1 MTQHVLA
8 EPTIRD
14 AMAAMDRIRPH
25 LAPTPLRQ
33 SPAASAL
40 VGADV
45 WLKHE
50 HHLPTGAFKV
60 RGGVNLISQLSDA
73 EREAG
78 VIAASTGNH
87 GQSVAFASRLFG
99 VKAIICAPEGANPS
113 KVEAMR
119 ELGAEVKLVGAG
131 YDEARV
137 ACERLAAENGYR
149 YIHSGDEPLLIAG
162 VGTHTLEI
170 LGEQPRTDTIIVPIG
185 GGSGAA
191 GACIVAKAVDPS
203 IQVIGVQSQAAPAAY
218 QSWHEGRMVEAPSNT
233 WAEGLAT
240 GTAFELPQRILRRLL
255 DDFVLVSDDDIRAA
269 VRSLLERTR
278 TVVEGAG
285 AAPLAAA
292 LALKDRLAGRR
303 VVLIL
308 SGGNISVPQLRA
320 VIGN

>member
-1 MTQHVLA
+1 MLA

-14 AMAAMDRIRPH
+14 AMAAMRRIRPH
-25 LAPTPLRQ
+25 LAPTPLRH
-33 SPAASAL
+33 SSAVSEML
-40 VGADV
+40 GAEV
-45 WLKHE
+45 HLKLE

-60 RGGVNLISQLSDA
+60 RGGVNLISQLSPE

-87 GQSVAFASRLFG
+87 GQSVAYAAKLFG
-99 VKAIICAPEGANPS
+99 VKAIVCAPANANPA

-119 ELGAEVKLVGAG
+119 ELGAEVNLVGAS

-137 ACERLAAENGYR
+137 ACEHLASSHGYR

-170 LGEQPRTDTIIVPIG
+170 LSEQPRTDTIIVPIG

-191 GACIVAKAVDPS
+191 GACIVAKAVDPT
-203 IQVIGVQSQAAPAAY
+203 IQVIGVQSDAAPSAY
-218 QSWHEGRMVEAPSNT
+218 ESWRDGRLVEVASRT
-233 WAEGLAT
+233 WAEGLST

-269 VRSLLERTR
+269 VRTLLERTR

-285 AAPLAAA
+285 AAPLAAG
-292 LALKDRLAGRR
+292 LALKERLAGRR

-308 SGGNISVPQLRA
+308 SGGNISAAQLRTVLGEA
-320 VIGN
+320 